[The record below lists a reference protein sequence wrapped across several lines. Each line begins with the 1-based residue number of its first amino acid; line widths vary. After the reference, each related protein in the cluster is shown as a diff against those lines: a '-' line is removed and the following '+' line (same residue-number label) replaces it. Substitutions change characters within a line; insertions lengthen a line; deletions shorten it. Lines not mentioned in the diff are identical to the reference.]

1 MPFHKFKFHNILTI
15 SQSTQKSFISINSFN
30 NDSTY
35 VWPKEK
41 ISFHTHENNTH
52 KNFHTYENDAY
63 TSQQNFRTHQKWV
76 YSIMPTHQILIIS
89 YPQKK
94 NQVKI
99 HPTIPKATYNAKLYK
114 PSTLSK
120 LHNTNQLNNSKMP
133 QNKKSTW
140 PHNSFQPKHT
150 MSKIPTRANNNK
162 MTMPH
167 HKVLNKI
174 WNQQIYQQ
182 KAKKKN
188 ELTLK
193 SFLDECGAWLLGSW
207 RSPSSSFHS
216 RDGWYFFPL
225 NVRK

>member
-1 MPFHKFKFHNILTI
+1 MGLLNH
-15 SQSTQKSFISINSFN
+15 
-30 NDSTY
+30 
-35 VWPKEK
+35 
-41 ISFHTHENNTH
+41 
-52 KNFHTYENDAY
+52 AY
-63 TSQQNFRTHQKWV
+63 TSNSHNF
-76 YSIMPTHQILIIS
+76 IPT
-89 YPQKK
+89 KK

-225 NVRK
+225 KVRKWDGPWGDAMEMQRWRFENEFQKNGFCKDAKKLKDLKKNVKGW